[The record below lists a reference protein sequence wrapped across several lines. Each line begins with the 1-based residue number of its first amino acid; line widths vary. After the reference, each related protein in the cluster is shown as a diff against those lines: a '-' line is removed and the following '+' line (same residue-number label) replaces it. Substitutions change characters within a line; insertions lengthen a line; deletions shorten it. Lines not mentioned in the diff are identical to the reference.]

1 MPRRSRRS
9 ELALGAARSG
19 GRRGVAA
26 ALLTVALALV
36 LSPASAHA
44 EWKPSGALTAS
55 LLVESGSGGGSGPA
69 LGGGLAADL
78 WQSFGALRLGAYA
91 GLHAVSG
98 TDEQALVFT
107 PFAFSGAVVLEA
119 RRISFEIRIRAGG
132 FGGAVHDHGFV
143 GGLYLGTGVFLDINL
158 SSQASI
164 GFGGDLHLLVA
175 TADSPAFDS
184 RAFFAPGITLVY
196 RPRVPDDAP

>member
-1 MPRRSRRS
+1 MGRPS
-9 ELALGAARSG
+9 
-19 GRRGVAA
+19 GRRGLAA
-26 ALLTVALALV
+26 ALLTLALAV
-36 LSPASAHA
+36 LPSVASA
-44 EWKPSGALTAS
+44 EWKPSGALTGS

-78 WQSFGALRLGAYA
+78 WQSFGALRLGLYA

-98 TDEQALVFT
+98 TDDQALVFT
-107 PFAFSGAVVLEA
+107 PFAFSGAVVLDA
-119 RRISFEIRIRAGG
+119 RRISFEIRIRGGG

-158 SSQASI
+158 SSRASI

-175 TADSPAFDS
+175 TANSPAFDS

-196 RPRVPDDAP
+196 RPGAPEDAP